1 MQDPDGT
8 LLDGDFIPST
18 AASNVDLISHAVSK
32 AQGSDEHDKSD
43 SVRVDSSS
51 FKFLGH

>member
-1 MQDPDGT
+1 MQDPDAA

-18 AASNVDLISHAVSK
+18 AASTVDLINYAASK
-32 AQGSDEHDKSD
+32 AQGNDELDKSD